1 MKIVCDTNLPLGRTL
16 FSTLGQVTLADG
28 SRLTPEMVRDA
39 DMLMVR
45 DVPLPRSWN
54 TPTRATI
61 GWTARR
67 WPSSA
72 WAGSAG

>member
-28 SRLTPEMVRDA
+28 SRLTPELVRDA

-45 DVPLPRSWN
+45 DVPLN
-54 TPTRATI
+54 KALLE
-61 GWTARR
+61 G
-67 WPSSA
+67 SA
-72 WAGSAG
+72 WVGLAG